1 MQLGVTKNKET
12 QEKMYSVRANLTCL
26 APICATLSL
35 VASHMH
41 AMAQVSGSRQPCEE
55 TQSMK
60 TRCTALAEGCA
71 PVEKPGKPKIRNCFE
86 MLMQTL
92 VIAATI
98 HRTGDCVAS
107 GALSAAR
114 KTKNWHLLRNAVCVG
129 TEMHFTRANITC
141 FML

>member
-1 MQLGVTKNKET
+1 MLHAVMIQ
-12 QEKMYSVRANLTCL
+12 
-26 APICATLSL
+26 AT

-41 AMAQVSGSRQPCEE
+41 GVTEVSGSREPCEE
-55 TQSMK
+55 TRSMK
-60 TRCTALAEGCA
+60 TRCTALAEGRA

-107 GALSAAR
+107 GALSPAR
-114 KTKNWHLLRNAVCVG
+114 KTEHSHLLRNAEWVG
-129 TEMHFTRANITC
+129 T
-141 FML
+141 